1 MRPGEM
7 LDIYK
12 HPIGAIGFIVMRMLE
27 RLERLGNQQ
36 AVEIARRAREKQKKA
51 NALQYDWE
59 QQKKEDPITNEEA
72 QQLDDRIDATLTSLK
87 TGAEVFTTIEQQT
100 EQKQLAEE
108 FLDGLFA
115 DGVYPIT
122 SQRFTVQHS
131 MVDHLVSRLDGEF
144 SEHVDRLNLRALVDQ
159 LARLNDEFGE
169 ALRFDI
175 EQVEYAEVEA
185 AYDEAEEAFHKL
197 LIQVMCD
204 YKDDLETFDEVIA
217 PFKEQ
222 EERTRR
228 MLKRR
233 ANLPEIDPETGE
245 PIDETEP
252 TSGEEGEPDDEPPN

>member
-12 HPIGAIGFIVMRMLE
+12 HPIEAIGFIIMRMLE
-27 RLERLGNQQ
+27 ILKRLGNQQ
-36 AVEIARRAREKQKKA
+36 AIEVAERALEKQEKA
-51 NALQYDWE
+51 SALKYDWE
-59 QQKKEDPITNEEA
+59 QQKTQDPVTNEGA
-72 QQLDDRIDATLTSLK
+72 QEIDDRIDATLTNLK
-87 TGAEVFTTIEQQT
+87 KGAEVFASVERET
-100 EQKQLAEE
+100 EQKKLAEE

-122 SQRFTVQHS
+122 SLPFAEQYVTVRE
-131 MVDHLVSRLDGEF
+131 LLRRLNGEF
-144 SEHVDRLNLRALVDQ
+144 SEHVDRLNLRTLVDQ
-159 LARLNDEFGE
+159 LERLNDEFGE
-169 ALRFDI
+169 VLEYDI
-175 EQVEYAEVEA
+175 DQVEYAEVEA
-185 AYDEAEEAFHKL
+185 AYEEAEEAFHKL

-217 PFKEQ
+217 PFREQ

-245 PIDETEP
+245 PVEEVEET
-252 TSGEEGEPDDEPPN
+252 SDDDGESEGEQPN